1 MTRNELQTLKEYAKE
16 LGLYVNDKS
25 WSFKEMFSV
34 KFSSEHTWCSLLDAT
49 YSDLN
54 IIGMPKHFTYRYY
67 TQTGLSYVKK
77 TYDIREISLDF
88 VKKKLRWYSTA
99 PKRYISYLK
108 EKELQ
113 KDFE

>member
-16 LGLYVNDKS
+16 LGLYVNYRG
-25 WSFKEMFSV
+25 WSSSVMFSIR
-34 KFSSEHTWCSLLDAT
+34 FSKEHNYESLLDAT
-49 YSDLN
+49 YSDFN

-67 TQTGLSYVKK
+67 TQTGESYKKK
-77 TYDIREISLDF
+77 TYDIREISLEF

-99 PKRYISYLK
+99 PKRYSSYLK
-108 EKELQ
+108 QKELK

>member
-25 WSFKEMFSV
+25 WSLDEMFSI
-34 KFSSEHTWCSLLDAT
+34 KFSREQTWGSLLDAT
-49 YSDLN
+49 YSDLH

-67 TQTGLSYVKK
+67 TQTGESYEKK
-77 TYDIREISLDF
+77 LYDIREISLEF
-88 VKKKLRWYSTA
+88 VKKKLQWYSTA
-99 PKRYISYLK
+99 PKRYNSHLK
-108 EKELQ
+108 QKELQ